1 MHLPAREWGN
11 KMSVGVGVRVSEE
24 LYRLCKEA
32 GKKEK
37 RSASMQLQ
45 YWAEKG
51 REVEEKLEKEKRDI
65 APTSPA

>member
-1 MHLPAREWGN
+1 
-11 KMSVGVGVRVSEE
+11 MSVGVRVSEE
-24 LYRLCKEA
+24 IYALCKEA

-51 REVEEKLEKEKRDI
+51 REKEKREV
-65 APTSPA
+65 APASPS